1 MRMPFELF
9 VALRYLFSRRKQTFI
24 YIISIMSILGVALGV
39 GALVVVLGVYNGLTT
54 DMRDKIIGA
63 NAHGI
68 VMSYVPAAFQQHPD
82 LVRRVEAVEH
92 VRGATPFIYT
102 EVMLSAAGGVKGLV
116 LRGIDPESAPRVLS
130 MLREIRRG
138 SVAGLKREGTP
149 GIVIGEE
156 LAKRLGIG
164 LGSRVNL
171 LSPSGEKGATGYS
184 PRIRPFEVVGIFK
197 TGMFEYDATLAFVD
211 LKAARDILGLPDGFL
226 TGIEIM
232 VDDVYKAD
240 AIARSVQDTLGSPF
254 YVRHWMEMNAN
265 LFAALKL
272 EKIGMFI
279 LLTMVVL
286 IGSFSIVT
294 SLVMLVMEKTRDIA
308 ILMSMGATR
317 SMIRRIFMLQGTII
331 GFVGTLLGYGMGLS
345 LGWALPLHQ
354 AARERLHPGPPAH
367 HHLLAGRAHHRGQ
380 RHAALF
386 PGNPVPGAAGRTPR
400 ARGSPAL
407 RVISDHGRAL
417 QIRTCGQAVLRPGE
431 PGDLQGYQSV
441 RGRGGITGHRGDLRL
456 RQEYPLASYGGS

>member
-116 LRGIDPESAPRVLS
+116 LRGIDPESAPKVLS

-138 SVAGLKREGTP
+138 SVTDLKREGTP

-171 LSPSGEKGATGYS
+171 LSPSGEMGATGY
-184 PRIRPFEVVGIFK
+184 
-197 TGMFEYDATLAFVD
+197 
-211 LKAARDILGLPDGFL
+211 
-226 TGIEIM
+226 
-232 VDDVYKAD
+232 
-240 AIARSVQDTLGSPF
+240 
-254 YVRHWMEMNAN
+254 
-265 LFAALKL
+265 
-272 EKIGMFI
+272 
-279 LLTMVVL
+279 
-286 IGSFSIVT
+286 
-294 SLVMLVMEKTRDIA
+294 
-308 ILMSMGATR
+308 
-317 SMIRRIFMLQGTII
+317 
-331 GFVGTLLGYGMGLS
+331 
-345 LGWALPLHQ
+345 
-354 AARERLHPGPPAH
+354 
-367 HHLLAGRAHHRGQ
+367 
-380 RHAALF
+380 
-386 PGNPVPGAAGRTPR
+386 
-400 ARGSPAL
+400 
-407 RVISDHGRAL
+407 
-417 QIRTCGQAVLRPGE
+417 
-431 PGDLQGYQSV
+431 
-441 RGRGGITGHRGDLRL
+441 
-456 RQEYPLASYGGS
+456 